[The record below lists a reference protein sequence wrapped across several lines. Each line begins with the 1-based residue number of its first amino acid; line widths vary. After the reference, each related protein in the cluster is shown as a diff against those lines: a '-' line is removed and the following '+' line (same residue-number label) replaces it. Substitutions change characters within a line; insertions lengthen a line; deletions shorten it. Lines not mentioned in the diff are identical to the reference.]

1 MARPKDNSRKFM
13 FKRGLTFSSGIYGDK
28 IIDVLEADEADLM
41 VRFGLPNGLSP
52 QARLAVIVDR
62 YIPDNYVKDEPTNQ
76 HEVIIDE
83 TETPDIMKW
92 G

>member
-1 MARPKDNSRKFM
+1 MARPKDNSRKFI
-13 FKRGLTFSSGIYGDK
+13 FKRGLTFSSSTYGDK
-28 IIDVLEADEADLM
+28 IIDVLEADKSELM

-52 QARLAVIVDR
+52 EARLAAIVDR
-62 YIPDNYVKDEPTNQ
+62 YIPDNYIKDESTNQ
-76 HEVIIDE
+76 DEVLIDE